1 MPRQCWTC
9 AQIPQQTHGIPC
21 QRADVSSKRGAG
33 RVLLHFPLADGALI
47 RSWQVLTRS
56 SAVLNPEQLPA
67 LQHSR
72 EGRCP
77 LWLRCSAAELPA
89 PLCVL
94 QGGCCTAPSTGLAF
108 HPCPFGII
116 PLFCCCSP
124 PPNPFAVGFISNP
137 AVVAAVLQCRGCCS
151 TCSPHGTALG
161 WQEEQWKGGSTVSS
175 ASCCCFSL
183 RPPWV
188 LTQLP
193 SSPSTLGRAA
203 LHLQPWGGCCSQ
215 GAAAAVPV
223 QCFSDPQCMV
233 WPWPGGL

>member
-1 MPRQCWTC
+1 MVALLCCRAPCTALC
-9 AQIPQQTHGIPC
+9 A
-21 QRADVSSKRGAG
+21 AG
-33 RVLLHFPLADGALI
+33 RLLHRTQHRACFPSL
-47 RSWQVLTRS
+47 
-56 SAVLNPEQLPA
+56 
-67 LQHSR
+67 
-72 EGRCP
+72 P
-77 LWLRCSAAELPA
+77 LWDNSSLLLP
-89 PLCVL
+89 
-94 QGGCCTAPSTGLAF
+94 F
-108 HPCPFGII
+108 H
-116 PLFCCCSP
+116 

-151 TCSPHGTALG
+151 TCSPHSTALG